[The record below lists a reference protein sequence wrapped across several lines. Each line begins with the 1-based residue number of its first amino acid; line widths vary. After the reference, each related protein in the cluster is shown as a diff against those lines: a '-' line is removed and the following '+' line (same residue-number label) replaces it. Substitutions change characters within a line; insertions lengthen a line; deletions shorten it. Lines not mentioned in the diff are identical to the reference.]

1 MVLRVFNT
9 LTHQKEEFRP
19 LAAPKVTMYVC
30 GPTVYNYIHIGN
42 ARSVVAFDTIRRY
55 LEYRGF
61 EVNYVSNFT
70 DVDDK
75 IIKAAQEQQL
85 TCEQIVEKYL
95 RAYYQ
100 DIQALNV
107 QPATLN
113 PRATENMP
121 EIITFIE
128 DLIAKGYAYASAG
141 DVYFRARKFANYG
154 QLSKQAVDDLEQGA
168 SQRINAADTVKK
180 EDPIDFAL
188 WKHAASNE
196 ISWDSPWGLGRP
208 GGHIECSVMAIKYL
222 GPTIDIH
229 AGGEDLIFPHHEN
242 EIAQSEVHTG
252 QKFARY
258 WLHNGFVT
266 IGSDNEKMSKSLGN
280 FITVHELLQQ
290 VDPQVLRLLLAATQY
305 RHPLQYSDASLDDAQ
320 TNLQH
325 LQTAAKN
332 LNFRLQDSQ
341 TTAFDEGIEQQLT
354 QLTQQFTAHM
364 DDDFNVQN
372 GLSDVYELMRLI
384 NRYSQQAQ
392 INLDNARHLLDR
404 YAQLLAIFGIT
415 LKFDYEVNAQV
426 EELIKQR
433 EAARANKNFAQSD
446 RLRQQLRQMGIILED
461 TPQGTR
467 WHKE

>member
-1 MVLRVFNT
+1 M
-9 LTHQKEEFRP
+9 
-19 LAAPKVTMYVC
+19 
-30 GPTVYNYIHIGN
+30 
-42 ARSVVAFDTIRRY
+42 
-55 LEYRGF
+55 
-61 EVNYVSNFT
+61 
-70 DVDDK
+70 
-75 IIKAAQEQQL
+75 
-85 TCEQIVEKYL
+85 
-95 RAYYQ
+95 
-100 DIQALNV
+100 
-107 QPATLN
+107 
-113 PRATENMP
+113 
-121 EIITFIE
+121 
-128 DLIAKGYAYASAG
+128 
-141 DVYFRARKFANYG
+141 
-154 QLSKQAVDDLEQGA
+154 DDLEQGA

-208 GGHIECSVMAIKYL
+208 GWHIECSVMAIKYL

-290 VDPQVLRLLLAATQY
+290 VDPQVLRLLLASTQY

-354 QLTQQFTAHM
+354 QLTKQFTAHM

-392 INLDNARHLLDR
+392 INFDNARHLLDR

-426 EELIKQR
+426 EELIQQR